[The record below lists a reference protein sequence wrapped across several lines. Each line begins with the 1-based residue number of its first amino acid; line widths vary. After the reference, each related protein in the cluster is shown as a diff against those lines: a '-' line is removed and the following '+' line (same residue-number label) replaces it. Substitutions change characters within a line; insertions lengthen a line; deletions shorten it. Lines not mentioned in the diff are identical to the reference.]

1 MGLSS
6 QDLARL
12 GPRAQKQ
19 LIQKLGAQQCQRQS
33 KYNNEPTTV
42 NGIKF
47 DSKKEARRYE
57 ELMVM
62 LRAGE
67 IRNLRLQAQYA
78 LQESFITPE
87 GTRIRAIKYVA
98 DFAYEKRVVMRR
110 GGPCD
115 PVGVEQYWQPVVED
129 VKSRATKTPQYEMK
143 KKMMYEKFR
152 IEIREV

>member
-1 MGLSS
+1 MALSS
-6 QDLARL
+6 KDLARL
-12 GPRAQKQ
+12 GPRAQRQ
-19 LIQKLGAQQCQRQS
+19 LLQKLGAQRCQRQS
-33 KYNNEPTTV
+33 KYHNEPTTV

-62 LRAGE
+62 LHAGE
-67 IRNLRLQAQYA
+67 IKNLRLQAQYT

-98 DFAYEKRVVMRR
+98 DFAYDRR
-110 GGPCD
+110 NKPNRNQPD
-115 PVGVEQYWQPVVED
+115 LNEPVCWTHVVED

-143 KKMMYEKFR
+143 KKLMYEKFR

>member
-1 MGLSS
+1 MGLNS
-6 QDLARL
+6 QDIARL

-19 LIQKLGAQQCQRQS
+19 LLQKLGAQQRQRQS

-47 DSKKEARRYE
+47 DSRKEARRYE

-62 LRAGE
+62 QRAGE
-67 IRNLRLQAQYA
+67 IKNLRLQAQYT

-98 DFAYEKRVVMRR
+98 DFAYDRR
-110 GGPCD
+110 NKPSRNQPD
-115 PVGVEQYWQPVVED
+115 LNEPIYWTHVVED
-129 VKSRATKTPQYEMK
+129 VKSRATKTPQYEIK
-143 KKMMYEKFR
+143 KKLMYEKFR

>member
-19 LIQKLGAQQCQRQS
+19 LLQKLGAQQRQRQS

-67 IRNLRLQAQYA
+67 IKNLRLQAQYT

-98 DFAYEKRVVMRR
+98 DFAYEQRTVMRR

-115 PVGVEQYWQPVVED
+115 PVGVEQYWKPVVED

-152 IEIREV
+152 IEILEV

>member
-1 MGLSS
+1 MALSS
-6 QDLARL
+6 KDLARL
-12 GPRAQKQ
+12 GPRAQRQ
-19 LIQKLGAQQCQRQS
+19 LLQKLGAQQCQRQS
-33 KYNNEPTTV
+33 KYHNEPTTV

-67 IRNLRLQAQYA
+67 IRNLRLQAQYT

-98 DFAYEKRVVMRR
+98 DFAYDRR
-110 GGPCD
+110 NKPNRNQPD
-115 PVGVEQYWQPVVED
+115 LNEPVCWTHVVED

>member
-1 MGLSS
+1 MGLNS
-6 QDLARL
+6 QDIARL

-19 LIQKLGAQQCQRQS
+19 LLQKLGAQQRQRQS

-47 DSKKEARRYE
+47 DSRKEARRYE

-67 IRNLRLQAQYA
+67 IKNLRLQAQYT

-98 DFAYEKRVVMRR
+98 DFAYDRR
-110 GGPCD
+110 TQPDQNGT
-115 PVGVEQYWQPVVED
+115 VYWLPVVED
-129 VKSRATKTPQYEMK
+129 VKSKATKTPQYEMK

-152 IEIREV
+152 IEVREV

>member
-6 QDLARL
+6 TDLARL
-12 GPRAQKQ
+12 GPRAQRQ
-19 LIQKLGAQQCQRQS
+19 LLQKLGAQKCQRQS

-67 IRNLRLQAQYA
+67 IRNLRLQAQYT

-98 DFAYEKRVVMRR
+98 DFAYDRR
-110 GGPCD
+110 NKPNRNQPD
-115 PVGVEQYWQPVVED
+115 LNEPVCWTHVVED

-143 KKMMYEKFR
+143 KKLMYEKFR

>member
-1 MGLSS
+1 MALSS
-6 QDLARL
+6 KDLARL
-12 GPRAQKQ
+12 GPRAQRQ
-19 LIQKLGAQQCQRQS
+19 LLEKLGAQQCQRQS
-33 KYNNEPTTV
+33 KFHNEPTTV
-42 NGIKF
+42 NEIKF

-67 IRNLRLQAQYA
+67 IRNLRLQAQHT

-98 DFAYEKRVVMRR
+98 DFAYEKRVVLRR

-129 VKSRATKTPQYEMK
+129 VKSRATKTPQYQMK
-143 KKMMYEKFR
+143 KKMLYDKYR
-152 IEIREV
+152 IEITEV

>member
-1 MGLSS
+1 MGLNS
-6 QDLARL
+6 QDIARL

-19 LIQKLGAQQCQRQS
+19 LLQKLGAQQRQRQS

-47 DSKKEARRYE
+47 DSRKEARRYE

-62 LRAGE
+62 QRAGE
-67 IRNLRLQAQYA
+67 IKNLRLQAQYT

-98 DFAYEKRVVMRR
+98 DFAYDRR
-110 GGPCD
+110 TQPDQNGT
-115 PVGVEQYWQPVVED
+115 VYWLPVVED
-129 VKSRATKTPQYEMK
+129 VKSKATKTPQYEMK

-152 IEIREV
+152 IEVREV

>member
-6 QDLARL
+6 TDLARL

-19 LIQKLGAQQCQRQS
+19 LLQKLGAQQCQRQS

-47 DSKKEARRYE
+47 DSKKEAHRYE

-67 IRNLRLQAQYA
+67 IRNLRLQAQYT

-98 DFAYEKRVVMRR
+98 DFAYERKLLCGE

-115 PVGVEQYWQPVVED
+115 PINVREYWRPVVED

-143 KKMMYEKFR
+143 KKLMYEKFR

>member
-1 MGLSS
+1 MGLSEK
-6 QDLARL
+6 DLARL
-12 GPRAQKQ
+12 GPRAQRQ
-19 LIQKLGAQQCQRQS
+19 LLEKLGAQQRRQS
-33 KYNNEPTTV
+33 QAKYHNEPTVV
-42 NGIKF
+42 NGIRF
-47 DSKKEARRYE
+47 DSRKEARRYD

-67 IRNLRLQAQYA
+67 IRNLRLQAQYT

-98 DFAYEKRVVMRR
+98 DFAYDKRNKPNRNQ
-110 GGPCD
+110 PD
-115 PVGVEQYWQPVVED
+115 LNEPVCWTHVVED

-143 KKMMYEKFR
+143 KKLMYEKFR

>member
-6 QDLARL
+6 QDIARL

-19 LIQKLGAQQCQRQS
+19 LLQKLGVQQCQRQS
-33 KYNNEPTTV
+33 KYHNEPTTV

-62 LRAGE
+62 LHAGE
-67 IRNLRLQAQYA
+67 IRNLRLQAQYT

-98 DFAYEKRVVMRR
+98 DFAYEKRGVMRR

-115 PVGVEQYWQPVVED
+115 PVGVEQYWHPVVED

>member
-1 MGLSS
+1 MGLTSK
-6 QDLARL
+6 DLARL

-19 LIQKLGAQQCQRQS
+19 LLQKLGVQQCQRQS

-67 IRNLRLQAQYA
+67 IRNLRLQAQYT

-98 DFAYEKRVVMRR
+98 DFAYDKRNKPNRNQ
-110 GGPCD
+110 PD
-115 PVGVEQYWQPVVED
+115 LNEPVCWTHVVED